1 MRNMIPIYR
10 LMPDALSGRP
20 NQIMRFVEEHMKRI
34 RKTASLVAG
43 TSLLA
48 LASYQSHAEEAVK
61 VGLLL
66 PYSGVYAQLAKDID
80 DAWQLAL
87 KERGGKVG
95 DYTVELIT
103 EDTEASPQVAGQK
116 ANKVVKSDGAAVIA
130 GVVSSGAG
138 IALAGFAEKEKVP
151 FVAAFSIADPLTGK
165 FCNPYVAR
173 TSFSANALQ
182 SASGAYWAKAGVKT
196 AVTLGPDYAAGHAMM
211 EGFKRGF
218 EAAGGEVVLVEYT
231 PFGKTKDWGPSL
243 LKAQQTG
250 ADIIYSFYAGSDAV
264 QVVKQHAGF
273 GMKEAMPLRGAM
285 WLYDEALWD
294 AMGGDQLDA
303 IHVTVYTNALD
314 TEASERFE
322 KAFAEMHGHA
332 PVASNALGYD
342 NAVATLDGLA
352 AAIEANGGKLPE
364 DKAKIIDALTGLTID
379 SPRGP
384 LTFNSSHNAKVDNL
398 YMVQVVDE
406 GDGPKQKLL
415 EPIPYGEDL
424 PGCDMQ

>member
-1 MRNMIPIYR
+1 MT
-10 LMPDALSGRP
+10 
-20 NQIMRFVEEHMKRI
+20 RI
-34 RKTASLVAG
+34 RKTVGVVAG
-43 TSLLA
+43 ASLLA
-48 LASYQSHAEEAVK
+48 LTSQQSSAEEVIK

-80 DAWQLAL
+80 DAWKLAIE
-87 KERGGKVG
+87 ERGGKVG
-95 DYTVELIT
+95 DYTLELIT

-116 ANKVVKSDGAAVIA
+116 ANKAIKSDGVAVIA

-138 IALAGFAEKEKVP
+138 IALAGLAEKEKTP
-151 FVAAFSIADPLTGK
+151 FVAAFSVADPLTGK

-218 EAAGGEVVLVEYT
+218 EAAGGQVLLTEYT

-243 LKAQQTG
+243 LKAQQAG
-250 ADIIYSFYAGSDAV
+250 AEMVYSFFAGSEAV
-264 QVVKQHAGF
+264 QVVKQHSGF
-273 GMKEAMPLRGAM
+273 GMKQGMPLRGAM

-294 AMGGDQLDA
+294 AMGGDQADA
-303 IHVTVYTNALD
+303 VHVTVYTNALD

-322 KAFAEMHGHA
+322 KAFADMHGHA

-352 AAIEANGGKLPE
+352 AAIEANGGKMPE
-364 DKAKIIDALTGLTID
+364 DKVKVIEALTALTID

-384 LTFNSSHNAKVDNL
+384 LTFNSSHNATVDNL
-398 YMVQVVDE
+398 YMVQVVEE
-406 GDGPKQKLL
+406 GGAWKQKLL

-424 PGCDMQ
+424 PGCTMQ